1 MRKPMVTR
9 TIKCTKATVL
19 CLNIATGEPFQETVV
34 LPRTFK
40 DEAKLMKACEAVLN
54 KGDVKAVHPVYTTIE
69 ENLYGM
75 SEQDFIENAEILP
88 PRLPKLDNTEY

>member
-1 MRKPMVTR
+1 MRKPMITR

-19 CLNIATGEPFQETVV
+19 CLNIETGEPFQETVV

-40 DEAKLMKACEAVLN
+40 DENKLMKACESVIN
-54 KGDVKAVHPVYTTIE
+54 THNVKAVHVVYTTIE

-88 PRLPKLDNTEY
+88 ARLPKLDNTEY

>member
-1 MRKPMVTR
+1 MVTR

-19 CLNIATGEPFQETVV
+19 CLNIETGEPFQETVV

-40 DEAKLMKACEAVLN
+40 DEAKLLKACEAVLN
-54 KGDVKAVHPVYTTIE
+54 KGNVKAVHPVYTTIE

-75 SEQDFIENAEILP
+75 TEQNFIEHAEILP
-88 PRLPKLDNTEY
+88 PRQTKPNDSEE